1 MVYGKCSVGHA
12 HLHAAAYSQ
21 FVGVDLG
28 LEPIAGA
35 GLQDTGGVVWG
46 EEACVAEHVHEI
58 GVFRSLRHQVDHFLH
73 ISFLGVAAADGVG
86 SEEGG
91 THDCRYAFTDAL
103 YDAQHLEL
111 SFRAEAVA
119 AFDFQAC
126 RAGGHHF
133 FHALH

>member
-1 MVYGKCSVGHA
+1 M
-12 HLHAAAYSQ
+12 
-21 FVGVDLG
+21 DLG

-46 EEACVAEHVHEI
+46 EEARVAEHVHEI
-58 GVFRSLRHQVDHFLH
+58 CQLRRTGYEVNHFLH
-73 ISFLGVAAADGVG
+73 VGFLGVAAADGVG

-91 THDCRYAFTDAL
+91 THDCGYAFTDAL
-103 YDAQHLEL
+103 YDAQHLEF

-119 AFDFQAC
+119 AFDFYAC